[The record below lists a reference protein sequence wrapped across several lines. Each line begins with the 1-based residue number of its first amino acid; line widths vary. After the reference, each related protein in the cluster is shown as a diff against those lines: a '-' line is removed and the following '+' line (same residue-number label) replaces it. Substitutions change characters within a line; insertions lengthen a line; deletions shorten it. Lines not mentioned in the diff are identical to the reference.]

1 MSGTV
6 PQADGRGRTGS
17 VTVAAT
23 RADGRTACE
32 LALPYTVHEPAPGAA
47 CSGAA
52 IVYLHGGGLLFGE
65 RDDLPRP
72 YVDAIGARGHA
83 LICLDY
89 PLAPAVGAPEIV
101 RAVTDAVC
109 ELARCELPA
118 LGAPHLVLFG
128 RSAGAYLALMV
139 AARLTAMRADADD
152 GPDARAAT
160 DAAADAPAPA
170 PQPIAVW
177 DFYGYDSLAAPFVHE
192 PARAY
197 AALPAVDE
205 ATVRR
210 ILAEDAAQPPVSAP
224 AARRYALYVYARQ
237 TGRWG
242 ALLGVS
248 PGDADAASLSERD
261 VAALPPVFIAAG
273 TADEDVPYR
282 VAKDLAHRA
291 PHARLHTAY
300 YQGHDFDR
308 DVADPAGRAAY
319 DAALAFL
326 DDELAARCPGCR
338 ERA

>member
-1 MSGTV
+1 MSGAA
-6 PQADGRGRTGS
+6 PQAGAPARTGS
-17 VTVAAT
+17 VAVTVTRTDDGAT
-23 RADGRTACE
+23 CE
-32 LALPYTVHEPAPGAA
+32 LALPYTVHEPAPGAT

-72 YVDAIGARGHA
+72 YVSAIVARGHA

-89 PLAPAVGAPEIV
+89 PLAPAASAPEIV
-101 RAVTDAVC
+101 RAMTEAVRA
-109 ELARCELPA
+109 LARSELPA
-118 LGAPHLVLFG
+118 LGAPYLVLFG

-139 AARLTAMRADADD
+139 ATRLAALCAGTDGTGTGATATASAE
-152 GPDARAAT
+152 AAS
-160 DAAADAPAPA
+160 PV
-170 PQPIAVW
+170 PQPIAIW
-177 DFYGYDSLAAPFVHE
+177 DFYGYDSLAASFVHE

-197 AALPAVDE
+197 AALPTVDE

-210 ILAEDAAQPPVSAP
+210 ILAEDATQPPVSAP

-242 ALLGVS
+242 ALLGVT
-248 PGDADAASLSERD
+248 PEHAAGASLSERD

-282 VAKDLAHRA
+282 VAKDLARRA
-291 PHARLHTAY
+291 PHAQLHTAY

-308 DVADPAGRAAY
+308 NVADPAGRAAY

-326 DDELAARCPGCR
+326 DEQLAASCPGRCK
-338 ERA
+338 RA